1 MKIRGHVILLCGVL
15 AFGPAGCAVMDHSQ
29 APRLDRGAK
38 WVMLPF
44 GNHTETPQA
53 GFRAEAITETVLR
66 SLGVADLRQFPITP
80 APDLLVEP
88 ADPKAAEAAL
98 AWAKAQ
104 QARYAVTGSVDEW
117 RYKVGVD
124 GEPAVGVSLRLID
137 LQSNQVVWSAGGGRT
152 GWSREAVSAVAQ
164 KLIKALLTQALPMT

>member
-1 MKIRGHVILLCGVL
+1 MLRRGGWVLWCGLVSIG
-15 AFGPAGCAVMDHSQ
+15 AIGCAVMDHSH
-29 APRLDRGAK
+29 APPLDRGVT

-53 GFRAEAITETVLR
+53 GLRAEAITETVLR
-66 SLGVADLRQFPITP
+66 SLGVGDLRQFSATP
-80 APDLLVEP
+80 PPDPLFEP
-88 ADPKAAEAAL
+88 TDPKVMEAAL
-98 AWAKAQ
+98 AWARSQ

-137 LQSNQVVWSAGGGRT
+137 LQSNHVVWSAGGGRT

-164 KLIKALLTQALPMT
+164 KLIKALLTQALPTS

>member
-1 MKIRGHVILLCGVL
+1 MLKRLCLLSIWVAFSCGPV
-15 AFGPAGCAVMDHSQ
+15 ACAVMDHSL
-29 APRLDRGAK
+29 APRVDRGAK

-53 GFRAEAITETVLR
+53 GLRAEAITETVLR
-66 SLGVADLRQFPITP
+66 SLGVGDLRQFPVTP
-80 APDLLVEP
+80 APDMLIEP
-88 ADPKAAEAAL
+88 TDPKAVDAAI

-137 LQSNQVVWSAGGGRT
+137 LQTSQVVWSAGGGRT

-164 KLIKALLTQALPMT
+164 KLIKALLTQALPTS